1 MIGSTHHVNL
11 VHLHGYCT
19 EKAHRLLVYEY
30 LSNGSLDHYL
40 VQGGDA
46 TTTSSSSLSSGST
59 ASNAIQPRMILD
71 WKTRF
76 SIALGTARGIMY
88 LHEECRECVVH
99 CDIKPE
105 NILLDESFCP
115 KVSDFGLAKLL
126 GLRGRE
132 RHITTIRGTRG
143 YLAPE
148 WGSNLPLTAKA
159 DVYSYGMVL
168 LELVVG
174 RRALDATAG
183 DAERVRFP
191 TWVYREMIS
200 GSLVRS
206 FKEQARNLGHKVDL
220 NQVERT
226 IFTAFWCIQDEP
238 SARPNMGKVVQM
250 LEGIVS
256 IDPPPEPFTIRKL

>member
-40 VQGGDA
+40 VHGGDA
-46 TTTSSSSLSSGST
+46 TSTSSSSLSSGST
-59 ASNAIQPRMILD
+59 ASNAIQPRTILD
-71 WKTRF
+71 WKTRS
-76 SIALGTARGIMY
+76 SIALGMARGIMY
-88 LHEECRECVVH
+88 LHEECRECIVH

-148 WGSNLPLTAKA
+148 WSANLPLTAKA

-174 RRALDATAG
+174 RRALDSAAA
-183 DAERVRFP
+183 DSERIRFP
-191 TWVYREMIS
+191 TWVYRDMIA

-206 FKEQARNLGHKVDL
+206 IKEQARNLGHRVDL
-220 NQVERT
+220 DQFERT
-226 IFTAFWCIQDEP
+226 VFTAFWCIQDEP
-238 SARPNMGKVVQM
+238 SARPSMGKVVQM
-250 LEGIVS
+250 LEGIASV
-256 IDPPPEPFTIRKL
+256 DPPPEPLRIRKL